1 MTRAGVAILALLLTA
16 SSAEA
21 GSVRVDTR
29 PDGHK
34 VIVNESAAQ
43 RAVRFAARLMSVPG
57 NRLAALIDRH
67 ASRVGLDPKLVQA
80 VIQVESGY
88 NPRALSNK
96 GAMGLMQ
103 LMPDTAQELAVAD
116 PYDVDQNLRG
126 GTHYLRQMLDLFDG
140 RVELALAGYDA
151 GPGAVQRYGGI
162 PPYDET
168 VDYVRSVLGLY
179 RGLDVSADIEGAI
192 RRAPVVLAR
201 DAKNRIL
208 ITNARPR

>member
-1 MTRAGVAILALLLTA
+1 MTRVAAASLALALAASAAAA
-16 SSAEA
+16 SS
-21 GSVRVDTR
+21 VRIDIR

-43 RAVRFAARLMSVPG
+43 RAVRYAARLMSVPG
-57 NRLAALIDRH
+57 NRLAGLIESH

-80 VIQVESGY
+80 VVQVESGY

-103 LMPDTAQELAVAD
+103 LMPDTAQELAVSD
-116 PYDVDQNLRG
+116 PYDVDQNLGG
-126 GTHYLRQMLDLFDG
+126 GTRYLRQLLDLFDG
-140 RVELALAGYDA
+140 KVELALAGYDA

-179 RGLDVSADIEGAI
+179 RGVDVSAELESAV
-192 RRAPVVLAR
+192 RRAPVFLAR

-208 ITNARPR
+208 ITNARPH

>member
-1 MTRAGVAILALLLTA
+1 MTRVAAASLALALAASAAAA
-16 SSAEA
+16 SS
-21 GSVRVDTR
+21 VRIDIR

-43 RAVRFAARLMSVPG
+43 RAVRYATRLMSVPG
-57 NRLAALIDRH
+57 SRLAGLIESH
-67 ASRVGLDPKLVQA
+67 ASRVGLDPKLVRA

-103 LMPDTAQELAVAD
+103 LMPDTAQELSVAD
-116 PYDVDQNLRG
+116 PYDADQNLRG
-126 GTHYLRQMLDLFDG
+126 GTRYLRQMLDLFDG

-179 RGLDVSADIEGAI
+179 RGVDVSADIEGAV
-192 RRAPVVLAR
+192 RHAPVFLAR

-208 ITNARPR
+208 ITNSRPR